1 MSALARLLVRIVLA
15 SALACL
21 AGCSLLPGWGS
32 RNESE
37 RRAQQVQKLQLKVMR
52 YADEYAGRIAD
63 PITALKSNARTPEER
78 LAIQDW
84 SITQTSAAYII
95 ASGTNPTINALDM
108 IVLATLSRM
117 VLEQQGISALGER
130 ALPLLAVQRSLE
142 PQSWELIDGVLN
154 PDEKD
159 QLQALIVDW
168 RAEHPHARAVTQI
181 RFTSFAAIAA
191 TASNPTRTG
200 GSLFSLI
207 GLDPLSNLD
216 PAVRELEQTRLL
228 AERAI
233 YYLQR
238 APKLLDMQVERLSYQ
253 LAVMPEAKQTLA
265 SVERVGMAA
274 QAIGELTGDAPA
286 IVATERH
293 ALISELTAVLRSEQD
308 HMQQLLQDVR
318 QTLDAGANTSESVTR
333 TIDAIDALV
342 ARIKP
347 PRGQPTDSTAAARP
361 FDITEYANTARDV
374 ASAAQALQSLLA
386 QAGDS
391 SVGLQRLT
399 SAAKQDAHDVIDFL
413 FWRALALIVTLGSFL
428 LLAAIL
434 IRRRRSTDRD

>member
-1 MSALARLLVRIVLA
+1 MLLRILCVCT
-15 SALACL
+15 LACL

-37 RRAQQVQKLQLKVMR
+37 RRAEQVQKLQLKVMR

-63 PITALKSNARTPEER
+63 PIAALKIEARTPEER
-78 LAIQDW
+78 LAVQDW
-84 SITQTSAAYII
+84 SITQASAAYII

-117 VLEQQGISALGER
+117 VLEQQGLSAFGDR
-130 ALPLLAVQRSLE
+130 VLPLLAVHRSLE

-168 RAEHPHARAVTQI
+168 RAEHPQARAVTQI

-191 TASNPTRTG
+191 TASNPARTG

-253 LAVMPEAKQTLA
+253 LAVMPEAKQSFA
-265 SVERVGMAA
+265 SVERIGLSA
-274 QAIGELTGDAPA
+274 QAIGELTGNMPA
-286 IVATERH
+286 IIASERQ
-293 ALISELTAVLRSEQD
+293 AIINQLTALLRSEQD
-308 HMQQLLQDVR
+308 HMQQLLLDVR
-318 QTLDAGANTSESVTR
+318 QTLDAGTNTSESVTR
-333 TIDAIDALV
+333 TIDALDALV
-342 ARIKP
+342 ARI
-347 PRGQPTDSTAAARP
+347 QPAGGAPGSTTAARP

-386 QAGDS
+386 QAQDS
-391 SVGLQRLT
+391 SAGLQRLT
-399 SAAKQDAHDVIDFL
+399 GAAKQDAHDVIDFV
-413 FWRALALIVTLGSFL
+413 FWRALALIVTFGSFL
-428 LLAAIL
+428 LLAAIA
-434 IRRRRSTDRD
+434 IRRRKSDRD